1 VNISDEFKRGL
12 LSDLK
17 SGSEHQR
24 EKLLVVDSKIIQ
36 FSLAI
41 QEKIQELVKKKH
53 LLLSNANNEPY
64 LENSCCESK
73 EGQSTIDYFSNQD
86 PAIMEYNEIVQRL
99 TNIIQDVT
107 NYSKS
112 GMLCSAENTKN
123 KYPPISN
130 NFDEKTI
137 YLSFIYFCKFKTLI
151 PIPEALVPL
160 CTDKPDPALISSNLS
175 LEQVIQNLKESG
187 QKFDNEAFLRLLQLV
202 GRKNIMQMDFDRP
215 YVSSITRLLATV
227 ETIHDENDEVVEG
240 SLRKLITNSL
250 DTFDIASTETS
261 REIKNLNDY
270 LIRNNQE
277 MIEDIKDFI
286 DKHKGSNIT
295 RSSFNKFTKTIEQM
309 SKWSCE
315 TSTRNANIKISDDCL
330 YTTTNFYKTFIANF
344 VTIFPNMILNK
355 VDYENIAMPAYLG
368 LSKPHSNKI
377 KKHISDYYKKL
388 KTFYGIPNIY
398 NILEKIQRSCNN
410 LMKLSKETP
419 CFTSIKY
426 DGKILKPVFD
436 ERTSRFL
443 FEYYLLRV
451 IINYIDLTDDES
463 MIVTEITRK
472 QVVEDLF
479 TVEYLEDRDTRVDFD
494 VTAQAQKDTQVL
506 SGNKKGL
513 KQTVAQLIVIF
524 FEIFDNQKD
533 VIDISYEEILDRV
546 FKLKEGEKDMVTDR
560 LKNLTDEER
569 DADTILKINKLG
581 VWSKGLQKG
590 LTTYVKETYDDERDF
605 RDEMD
610 KIEKKLRNKNRN
622 IGDGDL
628 DQMMD
633 DYIEDRDI
641 GNDIEREEYDMTN
654 MGTDFQD
661 GNDYYE
667 TTEYGEQVDWDE

>member
-1 VNISDEFKRGL
+1 
-12 LSDLK
+12 
-17 SGSEHQR
+17 
-24 EKLLVVDSKIIQ
+24 
-36 FSLAI
+36 
-41 QEKIQELVKKKH
+41 
-53 LLLSNANNEPY
+53 
-64 LENSCCESK
+64 
-73 EGQSTIDYFSNQD
+73 
-86 PAIMEYNEIVQRL
+86 
-99 TNIIQDVT
+99 
-107 NYSKS
+107 
-112 GMLCSAENTKN
+112 
-123 KYPPISN
+123 
-130 NFDEKTI
+130 
-137 YLSFIYFCKFKTLI
+137 
-151 PIPEALVPL
+151 
-160 CTDKPDPALISSNLS
+160 
-175 LEQVIQNLKESG
+175 
-187 QKFDNEAFLRLLQLV
+187 
-202 GRKNIMQMDFDRP
+202 
-215 YVSSITRLLATV
+215 
-227 ETIHDENDEVVEG
+227 
-240 SLRKLITNSL
+240 
-250 DTFDIASTETS
+250 
-261 REIKNLNDY
+261 
-270 LIRNNQE
+270 
-277 MIEDIKDFI
+277 
-286 DKHKGSNIT
+286 
-295 RSSFNKFTKTIEQM
+295 
-309 SKWSCE
+309 
-315 TSTRNANIKISDDCL
+315 
-330 YTTTNFYKTFIANF
+330 
-344 VTIFPNMILNK
+344 MILNK

-398 NILEKIQRSCNN
+398 NILEKIQRSSHN
-410 LMKLSKETP
+410 LMQLSKDTP

-426 DGKILKPVFD
+426 EDKVLKPVFD

>member
-1 VNISDEFKRGL
+1 
-12 LSDLK
+12 
-17 SGSEHQR
+17 
-24 EKLLVVDSKIIQ
+24 
-36 FSLAI
+36 
-41 QEKIQELVKKKH
+41 
-53 LLLSNANNEPY
+53 
-64 LENSCCESK
+64 
-73 EGQSTIDYFSNQD
+73 
-86 PAIMEYNEIVQRL
+86 
-99 TNIIQDVT
+99 
-107 NYSKS
+107 
-112 GMLCSAENTKN
+112 
-123 KYPPISN
+123 
-130 NFDEKTI
+130 
-137 YLSFIYFCKFKTLI
+137 
-151 PIPEALVPL
+151 
-160 CTDKPDPALISSNLS
+160 
-175 LEQVIQNLKESG
+175 
-187 QKFDNEAFLRLLQLV
+187 
-202 GRKNIMQMDFDRP
+202 MQMDFDRP

-240 SLRKLITNSL
+240 SLRKLITDSL

-270 LIRNNQE
+270 LIRNNEE
-277 MIEDIKDFI
+277 MIEDIKEFI

-295 RSSFNKFTKTIEQM
+295 KSSFNKFTKTIEQM

-315 TSTRNANIKISDDCL
+315 GSTRNANIKISDDCL

-344 VTIFPNMILNK
+344 VTIFPNIILNK

-377 KKHISDYYKKL
+377 KKHISDYYKKM
-388 KTFYGIPNIY
+388 KMFYGVPSIY
-398 NILEKIQRSCNN
+398 NILEKIQRSSHN
-410 LMKLSKETP
+410 LMQLSKDTP

-426 DGKILKPVFD
+426 EDKVLKPVFD

-463 MIVTEITRK
+463 MIVTEITRR
-472 QVVEDLF
+472 QDVEDLF
-479 TVEYLEDRDTRVDFD
+479 TVQYLEDRETRVDFD
-494 VTAQAQKDTQVL
+494 VTAQAQRDTQVL

-513 KQTVAQLIVIF
+513 KQTVAQLIVVF

-533 VIDISYEEILDRV
+533 VIDISYEEIIDRV

-610 KIEKKLRNKNRN
+610 KIEKKLRSKNRN

-641 GNDIEREEYDMTN
+641 GNDIEREEFDMTN

-667 TTEYGEQVDWDE
+667 TTDYGEQVDWGDD

>member
-1 VNISDEFKRGL
+1 
-12 LSDLK
+12 
-17 SGSEHQR
+17 
-24 EKLLVVDSKIIQ
+24 
-36 FSLAI
+36 
-41 QEKIQELVKKKH
+41 
-53 LLLSNANNEPY
+53 
-64 LENSCCESK
+64 
-73 EGQSTIDYFSNQD
+73 
-86 PAIMEYNEIVQRL
+86 
-99 TNIIQDVT
+99 
-107 NYSKS
+107 
-112 GMLCSAENTKN
+112 
-123 KYPPISN
+123 
-130 NFDEKTI
+130 
-137 YLSFIYFCKFKTLI
+137 
-151 PIPEALVPL
+151 
-160 CTDKPDPALISSNLS
+160 
-175 LEQVIQNLKESG
+175 
-187 QKFDNEAFLRLLQLV
+187 
-202 GRKNIMQMDFDRP
+202 
-215 YVSSITRLLATV
+215 
-227 ETIHDENDEVVEG
+227 
-240 SLRKLITNSL
+240 
-250 DTFDIASTETS
+250 
-261 REIKNLNDY
+261 
-270 LIRNNQE
+270 
-277 MIEDIKDFI
+277 
-286 DKHKGSNIT
+286 
-295 RSSFNKFTKTIEQM
+295 M

-315 TSTRNANIKISDDCL
+315 GSTRNANIKISDDCL

-355 VDYENIAMPAYLG
+355 VDYENISMPAYLG

-388 KTFYGIPNIY
+388 KTFYGVPSIY
-398 NILEKIQRSCNN
+398 NILEKIQRSSNN

-426 DGKILKPVFD
+426 EDKVLKPVFD

-451 IINYIDLTDDES
+451 IINYIDLTDDET
-463 MIVTEITRK
+463 MIVTEITRR
-472 QVVEDLF
+472 QDVEDLF
-479 TVEYLEDRDTRVDFD
+479 TVQYLEDRDTRVDFD
-494 VTAQAQKDTQVL
+494 VTAQAQRDTQVL

-590 LTTYVKETYDDERDF
+590 LTTYVKETYDVERDF

-610 KIEKKLRNKNRN
+610 KIEKKLRSKNRN

-633 DYIEDRDI
+633 DYIEERDT

-661 GNDYYE
+661 GNDYYDGGE
-667 TTEYGEQVDWDE
+667 NEQVDWDE